1 MSSSIFSHPKLT
13 NEFQTELD
21 IVGSQNSEVRAKANP
36 VFTWVAK
43 HKAGPLLFKAL
54 AQRTNFKATPGLE
67 RRPSHWTAP
76 PPGGSDYCI
85 GIVLTLDDKGL
96 PLAFASN
103 AIPEPVKT
111 EESSPANFAETF
123 NALHSTTAQIKA
135 IHQAV
140 SCAASKEHMD
150 WCGRIFQEGKRY
162 GASSIFL
169 VALDA
174 DKCHFYAT
182 TALVEGIQQTDR
194 TLERTGRV
202 AK

>member
-123 NALHSTTAQIKA
+123 NALRSTAAQIKA
-135 IHQAV
+135 IHQAI
-140 SCAASKEHMD
+140 SCAASKEHLD
-150 WCGRIFQEGKRY
+150 WVERVFKEGTRY
-162 GASSIFL
+162 RTSPVFL
-169 VALDA
+169 VVLDGQ
-174 DKCHFYAT
+174 DRLFYAT
-182 TALVEGIQQTDR
+182 TALVQAPPQIDR